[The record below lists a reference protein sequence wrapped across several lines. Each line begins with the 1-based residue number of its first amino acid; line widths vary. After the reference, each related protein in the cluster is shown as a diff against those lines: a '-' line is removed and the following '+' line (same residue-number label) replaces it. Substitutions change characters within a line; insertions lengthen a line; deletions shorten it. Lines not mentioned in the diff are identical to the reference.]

1 MIRIRRFGPKSGSEK
16 KIIPN
21 SFQASHVCLRYL
33 PSWQCRQLRPDP
45 VRRPRPLQP
54 IRRRHSPRNRAPRAP
69 DQKTIQQNTPFTTF
83 IKLNLRAVDRYIGM
97 HRSGK
102 SIQL

>member
-1 MIRIRRFGPKSGSEK
+1 MIRIRRFGPKSGSET